1 MLNSMGTIIN
11 LEPNDEETYNA
22 LQSLKVFVEQ
32 IDPHNSILPSFNFE
46 L

>member
-1 MLNSMGTIIN
+1 
-11 LEPNDEETYNA
+11 

-46 L
+46 LWTWSNLKTTSLEEII